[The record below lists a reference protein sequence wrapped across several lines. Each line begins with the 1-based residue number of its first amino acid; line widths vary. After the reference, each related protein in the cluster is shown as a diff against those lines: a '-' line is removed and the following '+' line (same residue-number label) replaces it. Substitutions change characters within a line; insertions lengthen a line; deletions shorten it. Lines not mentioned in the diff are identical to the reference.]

1 MYIILSKRRWL
12 HADDFIDGKASVASG
27 KLELSPDWG
36 SEACACKTL
45 RSVSEIVRILDIRKY
60 AGPTNGDQRTTILS
74 SLLVSTL
81 LHPSIEALRML
92 EGRQWAL
99 NTD

>member
-1 MYIILSKRRWL
+1 MYTNQSKGLWPD
-12 HADDFIDGKASVASG
+12 ADNLIDGKASVASG

-45 RSVSEIVRILDIRKY
+45 RSVSEIVRILCIEKY

-74 SLLVSTL
+74 SPPALTL
-81 LHPSIEALRML
+81 LHPSTEALRML

-99 NTD
+99 NTK